1 MMELICAIPEEL
13 GWAMVGLA
21 AGALVNACYKL
32 SKMFVEMW
40 IDYHED
46 NEEGEE

>member
-21 AGALVNACYKL
+21 AGALVNMCYKL
-32 SKMFVEMW
+32 GKMFVEMW

>member
-32 SKMFVEMW
+32 GKIFAEMW
-40 IDYHED
+40 IDYHKD
-46 NEEGEE
+46 DEEGEE

>member
-1 MMELICAIPEEL
+1 MELICAIPEEL

-21 AGALVNACYKL
+21 AGAVVNMGIKL
-32 SKMFVEMW
+32 GKMLVEMW
-40 IDYHED
+40 KDYHED

>member
-1 MMELICAIPEEL
+1 MELICAIPEEL

-32 SKMFVEMW
+32 GKIFVEMW
-40 IDYHED
+40 KDYREEK
-46 NEEGEE
+46 EEGEE